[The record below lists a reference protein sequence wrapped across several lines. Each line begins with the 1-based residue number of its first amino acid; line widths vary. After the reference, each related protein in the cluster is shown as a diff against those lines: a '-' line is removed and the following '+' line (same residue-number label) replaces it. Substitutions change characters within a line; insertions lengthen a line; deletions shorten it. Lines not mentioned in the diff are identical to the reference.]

1 MKLMQKKLYRWQ
13 SECLN
18 KWNENNHQ
26 GIVNVVT
33 GAGKTTLALSA
44 IKEVFDDNI
53 KIKIVVP
60 TINLLFQ
67 WKKEILNYFGEK
79 YESQINLYYG
89 GTKNKKDTLFS
100 IYVINSAR
108 HAVARSIIDDMNLGF
123 NVMFVADETHHY
135 TSKENQK
142 IFHYLLSKDFKKD
155 KFFSLGLSATIDADD
170 LNNILIPSLG
180 KVIYLLNHNEALN
193 DHIISPFVIY
203 ETSINFMPI
212 ERDEYISITYNIDLL
227 YKKLILKYDYLK
239 YINNTKEYM
248 KLLHS
253 LSKEDED
260 VDIYLKLLL
269 KRKKISSTSKT
280 RIMCGVEIIKQ
291 LYDKRIIVFA
301 EKISQIKEF
310 EKALRNEGVKSVSCY
325 HSNQSQEYRKQILQ
339 DYKNGNIN
347 VLLTCRAL
355 DEGVDVPDA
364 EIAILLSSS
373 SVPRQR
379 IQRLGRVLRK
389 NNNKQMASLFYLY
402 VSDANDEV
410 LFLEDLSPAKNIV
423 MRIRFFNNDKNFTNQ
438 QYEDHVYKY
447 YKKLRKDTKDLELLK
462 EYIRCLEKGTIRTD
476 WLLSKKELEIKTK
489 DSITTSEK
497 NYYIVMKK
505 ICLG

>member
-1 MKLMQKKLYRWQ
+1 MQKKLYRWQ

-67 WKKEILNYFGEK
+67 WKKEILDCFGEE

-89 GTKNKKDTLFS
+89 GFKNKKDTIFS

-108 HAVARSIIDDMNLGF
+108 HAVAKSIIDDMNLGF
-123 NVMFVADETHHY
+123 NVMFVADEAHHY
-135 TSKENQK
+135 TSKENRK
-142 IFHYLLSKDFKKD
+142 IFHYLLSKDFKKEQ
-155 KFFSLGLSATIDADD
+155 FFSLGLSATIDADD

-180 KVIYLLNHNEALN
+180 KIIYLLNHNEALS
-193 DHIISPFVIY
+193 DQIISPFVIY
-203 ETSINFMPI
+203 ETSVNFMPT
-212 ERDEYISITYNIDLL
+212 EREEYISITYNIDLL
-227 YKKLILKYDYLK
+227 YKKLILKYDFLK

-253 LSKEDED
+253 LSKEDEE

-269 KRKKISSTSKT
+269 KRKKISSISKT
-280 RIMCGVEIIKQ
+280 RILCGVEIIKQ
-291 LYDKRIIVFA
+291 LYDKKIIVFA
-301 EKISQIKEF
+301 ERISQIKEF
-310 EKALRNEGVKSVSCY
+310 EKKLRSEGINNVSCY
-325 HSNQSQEYRKQILQ
+325 HSDQPQEYRKQILQ
-339 DYKNGNIN
+339 DYKDGNIN

-389 NNNKQMASLFYLY
+389 NSNKQMASLFYLY

-410 LFLEDLSPAKNIV
+410 LFLEDLSPVENKV
-423 MRIRFFNNDKNFTNQ
+423 MRIRFFNDNKNFTNQ
-438 QYEDHVYKY
+438 MYEDHVFKY
-447 YKKLRKDTKDLELLK
+447 YKNLRTKTKDSSLLK
-462 EYIRCLEKGTIRTD
+462 EYTRCLEKGVIRND
-476 WLLSKKELEIKTK
+476 WLLSKEELDVKIKNSKTK
-489 DSITTSEK
+489 SEK
-497 NYYIVMKK
+497 NYYVVMKK
-505 ICLG
+505 ICLD